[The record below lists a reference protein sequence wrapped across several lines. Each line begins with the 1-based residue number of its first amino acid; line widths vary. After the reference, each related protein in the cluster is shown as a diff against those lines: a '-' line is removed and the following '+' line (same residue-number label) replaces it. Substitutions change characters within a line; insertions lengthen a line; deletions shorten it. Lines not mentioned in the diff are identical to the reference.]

1 MGVGS
6 KAESSEIEG
15 KAVELLTTPASEHS
29 AVDASEESPGG
40 IRGRCIQVIF
50 ALATTGP
57 SQGSRRS
64 RSDIRDDAPG
74 NARPSS
80 RR

>member
-15 KAVELLTTPASEHS
+15 RAADILTTPASEHS
-29 AVDASEESPGG
+29 AEDDSEESPAGTWG
-40 IRGRCIQVIF
+40 RGVQVIF
-50 ALATTGP
+50 ASATRGP
-57 SQGSRRS
+57 SRGSRRS

>member
-15 KAVELLTTPASEHS
+15 NAADILTTPASEHS

-40 IRGRCIQVIF
+40 IRGRCVQVIF